1 MKTHLCL
8 IIVFISTLSFAQVLN
23 YFPLQKNNYWSFVT
37 TAQDTQTIN
46 ITDTIT
52 HRNRLYYIFDNYRLE
67 ASLLRIDSNKVY
79 VAVDTS
85 EYIVY
90 DFSANIGDTWSAP
103 ETHDP
108 VLLGEITL
116 QSKTDTIQTP
126 LGTFDYCYRFHHFF
140 GADYEYYEW
149 FAPNTGL
156 VKRDYIFFYF
166 SQWTLVDYSI
176 ITSVKYNRSHQ
187 VDYILFPNYPN
198 PFNPTTTINFSTP
211 SNGFVKLS
219 VLNTLGEE
227 VSTLVNEFISAGSH
241 EVTFNAENLASGI
254 YFYRL
259 KAGDFVETKKM
270 VLLR

>member
-1 MKTHLCL
+1 M
-8 IIVFISTLSFAQVLN
+8 
-23 YFPLQKNNYWSFVT
+23 
-37 TAQDTQTIN
+37 
-46 ITDTIT
+46 
-52 HRNRLYYIFDNYRLE
+52 
-67 ASLLRIDSNKVY
+67 
-79 VAVDTS
+79 
-85 EYIVY
+85 
-90 DFSANIGDTWSAP
+90 G
-103 ETHDP
+103 P
-108 VLLGEITL
+108 VLINRIL
-116 QSKTDTIQTP
+116 
-126 LGTFDYCYRFHHFF
+126 FYYCYRFHHFF
-140 GADYEYYEW
+140 GADYEYNEW
-149 FAPNTGL
+149 FAPNIGL
-156 VKRDYIFFYF
+156 VKRDYIFLYF

-176 ITSVKYNRSHQ
+176 ITSVKYNRSLQ